1 MYICMRI
8 NPRMKNKSLPH
19 SIQVNGKLI
28 ELSSPK
34 VMGIVNITPD
44 SFYSNSRAIEER
56 EIAERVEHILNEG
69 ADFID
74 IGACSSRPNATLAS
88 QEEEMKRLRKALPI
102 IRDIAPDTA
111 ISVDTFRSDVASMCV
126 EEFGVGLINDIFAG
140 EMDNNMFKTVARLRV
155 PYIMMHMKG
164 TPETIQQDANYE
176 HLRIELTQYFAH
188 KIYTLQEFGVND
200 IILDPGFG
208 FGKTTAHNYELLN
221 HLDEFQ
227 LFDLP
232 ILVGI
237 SRKTMIYKTLGI
249 TPEESLN
256 GTTAANVIAMMK
268 GANILRVHDVKS
280 CVEAVKIF
288 NTMNIHL

>member
-1 MYICMRI
+1 
-8 NPRMKNKSLPH
+8 MKNKPLPH

-44 SFYSNSRAIEER
+44 SFYSDSRTIGEK
-56 EIAERVEHILNEG
+56 EIAERVERILNEG

-74 IGACSSRPNATLAS
+74 IGACSSRPDAKLVS
-88 QEEEMKRLRKALPI
+88 QDEEMERLRKALPL
-102 IRDIAPDTA
+102 IRNIAPDTT

-126 EEFGVGLINDIFAG
+126 EEFGVGIINDISAG
-140 EMDNNMFKTVARLRV
+140 EMDNNMFGTVARLRV

-164 TPETIQQDANYE
+164 TPDTMQQDVQYE
-176 HLRIELTQYFAH
+176 HLRIEVTQYFAR
-188 KIYTLQEFGVND
+188 KIYSLQELGVND

-221 HLDEFQ
+221 HLDELQ

-232 ILVGI
+232 ILVGM
-237 SRKTMIYKTLGI
+237 SRKSMIYKTLGI

-256 GTTAANVIAMMK
+256 GTTATNVIAMMK
-268 GANILRVHDVKS
+268 GANILRVHDVKA
-280 CVEAVKIF
+280 CVETVKIF
-288 NTMNIHL
+288 NTMNKHL

>member
-1 MYICMRI
+1 
-8 NPRMKNKSLPH
+8 
-19 SIQVNGKLI
+19 
-28 ELSSPK
+28 
-34 VMGIVNITPD
+34 
-44 SFYSNSRAIEER
+44 
-56 EIAERVEHILNEG
+56 
-69 ADFID
+69 
-74 IGACSSRPNATLAS
+74 
-88 QEEEMKRLRKALPI
+88 
-102 IRDIAPDTA
+102 
-111 ISVDTFRSDVASMCV
+111 
-126 EEFGVGLINDIFAG
+126 
-140 EMDNNMFKTVARLRV
+140 
-155 PYIMMHMKG
+155 MKG
-164 TPETIQQDANYE
+164 TPDTMQQDANYE

-200 IILDPGFG
+200 FILDPGFG

-232 ILVGI
+232 ILVGM
-237 SRKTMIYKTLGI
+237 SRKSMIYKTLGI